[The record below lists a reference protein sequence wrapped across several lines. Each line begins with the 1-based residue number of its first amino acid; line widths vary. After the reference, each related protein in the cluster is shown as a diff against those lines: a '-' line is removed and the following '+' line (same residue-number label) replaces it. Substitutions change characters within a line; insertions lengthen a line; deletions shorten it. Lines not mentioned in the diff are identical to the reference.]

1 MLLLDVQIVIKVLP
15 FSVKTKFLLLQILF
29 FQLMSAWMFNLLFP
43 PNKQANTNAIKKR
56 FNILVL
62 LFTNQPTIACHI
74 LFYHHHCFGFIDSTI
89 HHHSSTWFSSCQ
101 IFLFALWYYF
111 FNFCHFPPF
120 YNAFFKFIFLSISDF
135 RLFCRC
141 LILLFY
147 SFSNHPPS
155 PLSSVFPSILMSIIT
170 NLSDVC
176 IFPTAYFQF
185 CYFIP
190 SVAI

>member
-62 LFTNQPTIACHI
+62 LFTNQPTITCHI

-101 IFLFALWYYF
+101 IFLFALWYF
-111 FNFCHFPPF
+111 FSQFLSFPTILPCF
-120 YNAFFKFIFLSISDF
+120 FIFF
-135 RLFCRC
+135 
-141 LILLFY
+141 
-147 SFSNHPPS
+147 
-155 PLSSVFPSILMSIIT
+155 
-170 NLSDVC
+170 
-176 IFPTAYFQF
+176 
-185 CYFIP
+185 FIHL
-190 SVAI
+190 

>member
-1 MLLLDVQIVIKVLP
+1 
-15 FSVKTKFLLLQILF
+15 
-29 FQLMSAWMFNLLFP
+29 MSAWKFNLLFLL
-43 PNKQANTNAIKKR
+43 NKQANTNAIKKR

-74 LFYHHHCFGFIDSTI
+74 LFYHHHCFGFIDSTV
-89 HHHSSTWFSSCQ
+89 HHNSSTWFSSCQ

-120 YNAFFKFIFLSISDF
+120 YHVFFILFFIHLW
-135 RLFCRC
+135 LQTFCPMLDPC
-141 LILLFY
+141 Y
-147 SFSNHPPS
+147 STS
-155 PLSSVFPSILMSIIT
+155 PCSSVFPSILMSIIT
-170 NLSDVC
+170 TCINLSDVC
-176 IFPTAYFQF
+176 IFLTAYFQF